1 MTGRSGSSGWARTDV
16 LVVVALGVFVLMLGG
31 PLTSMPRNQ
40 AMRVVCRANLSQ
52 IGKAMLL
59 YADDYDGVLP
69 RAADPNAVWNGPVI
83 WNASNWETAF
93 QIPSDGK
100 GGGATISSCFYLL
113 VKYLQ
118 VSPKLFV
125 CPSDKGTEEFKL
137 ADEIVYRA
145 DFKLADAWDFGASPA
160 ENCSY
165 AYHIPFGEHRL
176 TTSRDPNLAVAADR
190 NPWITSPAAYPGD
203 FSLFQ
208 PDVSPYNGTL
218 RMARN
223 GNAISHQMDGQNVLF
238 LDGRVTFEHR
248 SFCGLDDDNIYTVA
262 SSYVRGDAKGCMAVY
277 SPGLQPRNQ
286 RDSLLV
292 HDPPMFARSSQA
304 K

>member
-1 MTGRSGSSGWARTDV
+1 MTKRSGSSGWTRVDV
-16 LVVVALGVFVLMLGG
+16 LVVVVLGVFVLMLAG

-52 IGKAMLL
+52 IGKAMLI

-93 QIPSDGK
+93 WIPSDGK
-100 GGGATISSCFYLL
+100 GGRATISSCFYLL
-113 VKYLQ
+113 VKYLH
-118 VSPKLFV
+118 VPPKLFV
-125 CPSDKGTEEFKL
+125 CPGDKGTEEFQFG
-137 ADEIVYRA
+137 DEVVYRP
-145 DFKLADAWDFGASPA
+145 DFKLTDAWDFGASPA
-160 ENCSY
+160 DNCSY

-190 NPWITSPAAYPGD
+190 NPWIASPAAAAGA
-203 FSLFQ
+203 FAVFV
-208 PDVSPYNGTL
+208 PDVPPYNGT
-218 RMARN
+218 RATARN
-223 GNAISHQMDGQNVLF
+223 GNAVSHHKDGQNVLF

-248 SFCGLDDDNIYTVA
+248 SFCGLDDDNIYTLA
-262 SSYVRGDAKGCMAVY
+262 SSYAKGDAKGSTAVY
-277 SPGLQPRNQ
+277 SRILQPRNQ

-292 HDPPMFARSSQA
+292 HDPHVFAYTSRLP
-304 K
+304 